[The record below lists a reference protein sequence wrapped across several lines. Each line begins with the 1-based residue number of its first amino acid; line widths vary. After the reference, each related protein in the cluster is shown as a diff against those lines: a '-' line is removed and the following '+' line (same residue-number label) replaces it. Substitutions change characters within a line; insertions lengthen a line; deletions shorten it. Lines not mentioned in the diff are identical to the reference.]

1 MQSGADAEVTY
12 TVKIFPAEERGLW
25 SLLESPHS
33 GPWPP
38 VFGPFHRSS
47 ASKKALK
54 AVIPDDM
61 AAAGLA
67 DWEMSSVRP
76 VGGNASFVRH
86 RQLRQAMKKAPRAE
100 TPREIYASAAK
111 PPVTS

>member
-33 GPWPP
+33 GPWPT
-38 VFGPFHRSS
+38 VYGPFHRSS

-67 DWEMSSVRP
+67 DWEISSVRP
-76 VGGNASFVRH
+76 VGGNASFIRQ
-86 RQLRQAMKKAPRAE
+86 RQLRQAMKKAPRRE

-111 PPVTS
+111 PPVTK